1 MDSIDRKLLSL
12 LQDDASMPLQD
23 IAARVGLSVNPCWRR
38 IKRMESE
45 GIIRA
50 RVAVLDPEKVGLNVT
65 VFVRIKIREHTSE
78 WVKRFAAAIRSI
90 AEIAECHR
98 MGGDVDYMLKVI
110 VADIAGYDRVYK
122 QLITKV
128 PGLGEVSALFS
139 MERIKYTTKIELIA
153 RVARNVAEEWISL
166 DHIKILILLLE
177 RPVQPLEGRIGLVSD
192 CMNAGDSAGP
202 FLG

>member
-78 WVKRFAAAIRSI
+78 WVKRFAAAVRSI

-98 MGGDVDYMLKVI
+98 IGGDIDYMLKVI
-110 VADIAGYDRVYK
+110 VADIADYDRVYK
-122 QLITKV
+122 ELITRV
-128 PGLGEVSALFS
+128 PGLADVSALFS
-139 MERIKYTTKIELIA
+139 MERIKYTTKIEPP
-153 RVARNVAEEWISL
+153 
-166 DHIKILILLLE
+166 H
-177 RPVQPLEGRIGLVSD
+177 GR
-192 CMNAGDSAGP
+192 
-202 FLG
+202 

>member
-1 MDSIDRKLLSL
+1 MDRKLLSL
-12 LQDDASMPLQD
+12 LQDDASMALQD

-78 WVKRFAAAIRSI
+78 WVKRFAAAVRSI

-98 MGGDVDYMLKVI
+98 IGGDIDYMLKVI
-110 VADIAGYDRVYK
+110 VADIADYDRVYK
-122 QLITKV
+122 ELITRV
-128 PGLGEVSALFS
+128 PGLADVSALFS
-139 MERIKYTTKIELIA
+139 MERIKYTTKIEPP
-153 RVARNVAEEWISL
+153 
-166 DHIKILILLLE
+166 H
-177 RPVQPLEGRIGLVSD
+177 GR
-192 CMNAGDSAGP
+192 
-202 FLG
+202 

>member
-1 MDSIDRKLLSL
+1 MAVQVPTLQVASPRTNPSDSVTKLA
-12 LQDDASMPLQD
+12 DWATNPETR
-23 IAARVGLSVNPCWRR
+23 AGSV
-38 IKRMESE
+38 
-45 GIIRA
+45 
-50 RVAVLDPEKVGLNVT
+50 VVVLDPEKVGLNVT

-139 MERIKYTTKIELIA
+139 MERIKYTTKIEPPA
-153 RVARNVAEEWISL
+153 
-166 DHIKILILLLE
+166 
-177 RPVQPLEGRIGLVSD
+177 
-192 CMNAGDSAGP
+192 
-202 FLG
+202 

>member
-1 MDSIDRKLLSL
+1 MLFLMMDSIDRKLLSL

-23 IAARVGLSVNPCWRR
+23 IAARVGLSANPCWRR

-50 RVAVLDPEKVGLNVT
+50 RVAVLDPEKIGLNVT

-78 WVKRFAAAIRSI
+78 WVKRFASAIRSI

-122 QLITKV
+122 ELITRV
-128 PGLGEVSALFS
+128 PGLADVSALFS
-139 MERIKYTTKIELIA
+139 MERIKYTTKIEP
-153 RVARNVAEEWISL
+153 
-166 DHIKILILLLE
+166 
-177 RPVQPLEGRIGLVSD
+177 PV
-192 CMNAGDSAGP
+192 
-202 FLG
+202 